1 MTSTRTRLTLEDVAR
16 EAGVSRGTV
25 SNVFVHPERVR
36 AEVRQKVEAAA
47 ARLGYAGPDPRGRV
61 LRAGKFNTLGF
72 VIPGAFGIGNVLLS
86 PYGRELVAGIGEAC
100 DAAGCSLTLI
110 DGREPQLDSAL
121 RNALVDAF
129 VVGTVSHVEALEP
142 ARRRRIPFAILDA
155 PGGTGANSVAIDARA
170 GARAAADHI
179 AGLGHRRIGLLAVGR
194 EPAPPIVHRPSASPE
209 LAGSYELDRE
219 KLAGFGEGLA
229 SHGLSLA
236 SVTIVETLPADPDA
250 GNAILDAA
258 PDATAVFCMADRQAL
273 TLLEAC
279 RSRAVRVPEDL
290 SIVGFDGVP
299 ETATTTPPLTT
310 VAQDTRGKGRLAAE
324 MALSELPP
332 RQVILPVELV
342 VRSSTAP
349 PRDR

>member
-1 MTSTRTRLTLEDVAR
+1 MVRFAMRSSMPLWLVPSATSRHSNPPAGDGSLRYSRRAGRNRR
-16 EAGVSRGTV
+16 ELGGDRREPEPALQRAHCGTW
-25 SNVFVHPERVR
+25 PPPYRP
-36 AEVRQKVEAAA
+36 A
-47 ARLGYAGPDPRGRV
+47 RGRPSQ
-61 LRAGKFNTLGF
+61 LRRSST
-72 VIPGAFGIGNVLLS
+72 
-86 PYGRELVAGIGEAC
+86 
-100 DAAGCSLTLI
+100 
-110 DGREPQLDSAL
+110 
-121 RNALVDAF
+121 
-129 VVGTVSHVEALEP
+129 
-142 ARRRRIPFAILDA
+142 AR
-155 PGGTGANSVAIDARA
+155 
-170 GARAAADHI
+170 
-179 AGLGHRRIGLLAVGR
+179 
-194 EPAPPIVHRPSASPE
+194 ASPE

-236 SVTIVETLPADPDA
+236 SVTIVETLPADPGA
-250 GNAILDAA
+250 GDAILDAA

-279 RSRAVRVPEDL
+279 RSRAIRVPEDL